1 MRIAVVQPKVDR
13 SGGAERYALA
23 LVTGLA
29 ARGHEVHVFARRAE
43 GLPEGVRFHR
53 IPSVPFGRALKT
65 YSFWRLTARRVRPQ
79 DYDVVHGSGKT
90 TCQTVHRA
98 GGGVH
103 RAYLERAAGTGR
115 PTHYDRVVLG
125 IEQRL
130 FSSPHLKAVICPSR
144 WVAREVGR
152 FHPEAGPKIEV
163 IPNGVDTERFRPEGR
178 EGDRRSVGE
187 SLGIPPQDP
196 LLLFVGTNFRLKG
209 LEAALGALARLP
221 GAHLVVVGGDEPGP
235 FREHARSLG
244 CLDRVHFVGA
254 RDDTP
259 RWYRAADVLVHPTGY
274 DPFAN
279 VCLEALASG
288 TPVVTTPANGA
299 ADVLEGAPPAGR
311 IVPPRPDEL
320 ATAVAELLEG
330 RDGARREA
338 RALAEGHSWEAHVAR
353 LERCYD
359 RTRTVQP

>member
-65 YSFWRLTARRVRPQ
+65 YSFWRLTARRMRPHH
-79 DYDVVHGSGKT
+79 YDVVHGSGKT

-103 RAYLERAAGTGR
+103 RAYLERTAGTGR
-115 PTHYDRVVLG
+115 PTGYDRVVLR
-125 IEQRL
+125 IERRL
-130 FSSPHLKAVICPSR
+130 FSSPHLRAVICPSR
-144 WVAREVGR
+144 WVARDVER

-163 IPNGVDTERFRPEGR
+163 IPNGVDTDRFRPEGR
-178 EGDRRSVGE
+178 EGDRQRVGE
-187 SLGIPPQDP
+187 SLGVLPEDP

-209 LEAALGALARLP
+209 LEAALGALARLL
-221 GAHLVVVGGDEPGP
+221 GAHLAVLGGDDPGP

-244 CLDRVHFVGA
+244 CLDRVHFVGI

-259 RWYRAADVLVHPTGY
+259 RWYRAADVLVHPTSY

-299 ADVLEGAPPAGR
+299 ADVLEDAPSAGR
-311 IVPPRPDEL
+311 IVPPSPEEL
-320 ATAVAELLEG
+320 ATAVAELLED
-330 RDGARREA
+330 RDGARWAA
-338 RALAEGHSWEAHVAR
+338 RALAKAHSWEAHLVQ
-353 LERCYD
+353 LERCYEK
-359 RTRTVQP
+359 TQKAQQ

>member
-29 ARGHEVHVFARRAE
+29 ARGHEVHVFARKAE

-53 IPSVPFGRALKT
+53 VPSVPFGRTLKT
-65 YSFWRLTARRVRPQ
+65 YSFWRLTARRVRPR

-103 RAYLERAAGTGR
+103 RAYLERTAGGGG
-115 PTHYDRVVLG
+115 PTRYDRVVLG
-125 IEQRL
+125 IEERL
-130 FSSPHLKAVICPSR
+130 FSSRHLRAVICPSR
-144 WVAREVGR
+144 WVAREVER
-152 FHPEAGPKIEV
+152 FHPEVGPKIEV
-163 IPNGVDTERFRPEGR
+163 IPNGVDTDRFRPEGR
-178 EGDRRSVGE
+178 GEDRRFVGKF
-187 SLGIPPQDP
+187 LGVPPDGRV
-196 LLLFVGTNFRLKG
+196 LLFVGTNFRLKG

-244 CLDRVHFVGA
+244 CLDRVHFVGT

-259 RWYRAADVLVHPTGY
+259 RWYRAADVLVHPTSY

-311 IVPPRPDEL
+311 VVPPRPDEL
-320 ATAVAELLEG
+320 AAAVAELWEDRG
-330 RDGARREA
+330 ESRRGA
-338 RALAEGHSWEAHVAR
+338 RALAEGHSWEAHLAR
-353 LERCYD
+353 LERCYE
-359 RTRTVQP
+359 RTRKVHS

>member
-43 GLPEGVRFHR
+43 GLPEGVRLHR

-65 YSFWRLTARRVRPQ
+65 YSFWRLTARRIRPHH
-79 DYDVVHGSGKT
+79 YDVVHGSGKT

-103 RAYLERAAGTGR
+103 RAYLERTAEAGR
-115 PTHYDRVVLG
+115 PTGYDRVVLG

-130 FSSPHLKAVICPSR
+130 FSSPHLRAVICPSR
-144 WVAREVGR
+144 WVAREVER
-152 FHPEAGPKIEV
+152 FHPEVVSKIEV

-221 GAHLVVVGGDEPGP
+221 GAHLVVVGGDDPDP

-259 RWYRAADVLVHPTGY
+259 RWYRAADVLVHPTEY

-299 ADVLEGAPPAGR
+299 ADVLEGAPLAGAVVEAEPEGLTQAISGLLAAGR
-311 IVPPRPDEL
+311 
-320 ATAVAELLEG
+320 A
-330 RDGARREA
+330 AREAA
-338 RALAEGHSWEAHVAR
+338 RALAEASSLDGHVSAV
-353 LERCYD
+353 ERVYR
-359 RTRTVQP
+359 RTREGAS